1 MAETAGTQII
11 RVLPPGVKRT
21 GPANEKIMRI
31 GWRAVADGLLAPKS
45 ALRCDVLHV
54 AGDPPRDAEP
64 LAAAI
69 AEECRRTGAEAVF
82 FEFPERAQA
91 TAIEAAGALREAFGL
106 TAYSTF
112 TGGGLIATVPDTQPS
127 PPEPPFALCV
137 AFRSTL
143 TEISGKNAEKR
154 CVTRG
159 ELHEIIQRHAPQITF
174 SQELSANYFTLHA
187 DGKTLF
193 AVFDTDETI
202 RLRIDRARAG
212 GACACFV

>member
-1 MAETAGTQII
+1 MTDTADTQII

-21 GPANEKIMRI
+21 GSVGEKIMRL
-31 GWRAVADGLLAPKS
+31 GWRVVADGLLAPKA

-54 AGDPPRDAEP
+54 AGTPPGDTEA
-64 LAAAI
+64 LAATL
-69 AEECRRTGAEAVF
+69 AEECRRSGAEAVF
-82 FEFPERAQA
+82 LEFPESALDATVA
-91 TAIEAAGALREAFGL
+91 TAAALREAFSL
-106 TAYSTF
+106 TAYSTLHG
-112 TGGGLIATVPDTQPS
+112 TGLIATVPDTQPS

-137 AFRSTL
+137 AFRSAL

-154 CVTRG
+154 GLTRG
-159 ELHEIIQRHAPQITF
+159 ELDELIRRHTPQIVF

-202 RLRIDRARAG
+202 RLRIGRAQTA